1 MRSHSAFHLQVS
13 LSRAPR
19 WRCLRATLTGILVSP
34 GLVWQAWAANK
45 AQKDQVAA
53 RAPER
58 EGAGFKLSGP
68 THVPN
73 HPAPPS
79 HSSQAGEREGLA
91 VEPQEGRDSRG
102 ANQGQRISHTGGPWS
117 HPPSTG
123 PGPGCAQRRSGK
135 QGLSLSRGQV
145 CLCGSPPS
153 SVVLMSALLSE
164 FGK

>member
-45 AQKDQVAA
+45 AQKDQAAA

-91 VEPQEGRDSRG
+91 VRAPGGAGQQGGQPRAEGQSHWRAVEPPAQ
-102 ANQGQRISHTGGPWS
+102 
-117 HPPSTG
+117 HPPWARLCAAKVRETRPVSVSGTG
-123 PGPGCAQRRSGK
+123 VSLRLSPK
-135 QGLSLSRGQV
+135 Q
-145 CLCGSPPS
+145 CGSNVCPPQ
-153 SVVLMSALLSE
+153 
-164 FGK
+164 